1 MKEAVKLV
9 DKCMLLNVLL
19 ASGSSDILSTYDF
32 LGFII
37 ILITD
42 LWSVFRSEDTEA
54 LDTVPGLREFEQ
66 MSFQFAFESENV
78 FAQLNVSR

>member
-1 MKEAVKLV
+1 MLSCLCRLMKEAVKLV

-19 ASGSSDILSTYDF
+19 ATGSSDILSTYDF

-42 LWSVFRSEDTEA
+42 L
-54 LDTVPGLREFEQ
+54 
-66 MSFQFAFESENV
+66 
-78 FAQLNVSR
+78 

>member
-19 ASGSSDILSTYDF
+19 ATGSSDILSTYDF

-42 LWSVFRSEDTEA
+42 L
-54 LDTVPGLREFEQ
+54 
-66 MSFQFAFESENV
+66 
-78 FAQLNVSR
+78 